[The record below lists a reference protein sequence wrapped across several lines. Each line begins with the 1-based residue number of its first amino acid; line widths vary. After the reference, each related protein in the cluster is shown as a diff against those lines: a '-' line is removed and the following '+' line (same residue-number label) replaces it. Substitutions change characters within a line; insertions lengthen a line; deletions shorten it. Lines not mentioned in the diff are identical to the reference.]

1 VQTML
6 TVVTQNSRL
15 LRRSALSGD
24 RMAFGFG
31 HPHRSVQRSS
41 TRKPPRVRKRGAW
54 LDPSGYDAGKKI
66 KGRKRHILVDTLG
79 LLLNVVVHIKTRT
92 RP

>member
-24 RMAFGFG
+24 RMAGFAY
-31 HPHRSVQRSS
+31 PAL
-41 TRKPPRVRKRGAW
+41 VRARGA
-54 LDPSGYDAGKKI
+54 LPGHAATADA
-66 KGRKRHILVDTLG
+66 
-79 LLLNVVVHIKTRT
+79 
-92 RP
+92 